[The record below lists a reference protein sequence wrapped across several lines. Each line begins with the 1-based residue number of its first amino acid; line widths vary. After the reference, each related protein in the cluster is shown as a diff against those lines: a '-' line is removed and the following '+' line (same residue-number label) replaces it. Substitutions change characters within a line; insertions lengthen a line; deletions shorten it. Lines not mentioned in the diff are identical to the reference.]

1 MSALPMTV
9 TALSRYFVGETLY
22 WQPTV
27 LPGVLYRPYSG
38 EHLATTGPDR
48 TAQTGTLWI
57 PSRGGRRSPAEFAAA
72 QEKTG
77 LFTLCPGDYIV
88 PGTLNS
94 TAVTGDVRDTY
105 PQAVRIV
112 SVTERIYGSSLDHW
126 EVAVR

>member
-1 MSALPMTV
+1 MSALPMNV
-9 TALSRYFVGETLY
+9 TALSRYSVGETLY

-38 EHLATTGPDR
+38 EHLSTTGPDR

-57 PSRGGRRSPAEFAAA
+57 PSRGGRRSPAEFSAAKD
-72 QEKTG
+72 KTG

-88 PGTLNS
+88 PGAID
-94 TAVTGDVRDTY
+94 TARLRGDAREKY
-105 PQAVRIV
+105 PQALRIV